1 MPRWGACL
9 QFGLQSD
16 AGQGDCRNLSPRW
29 CVCYSSASK
38 VVLAKEV
45 GATFRQGG
53 AYVTVWHPKLSRRR
67 ELAKRPEWSRRR
79 GLVKPFAKVGR
90 MLQFCLQSGAC
101 EGDWQNLL
109 PRWGICYTSASKVE
123 LAKGIGE
130 TFLVAL
136 FVTFIFTCL
145 SSLIL
150 VMIPQ
155 GGLLLATCHVKI
167 LEKKNP

>member
-1 MPRWGACL
+1 M
-9 QFGLQSD
+9 
-16 AGQGDCRNLSPRW
+16 
-29 CVCYSSASK
+29 
-38 VVLAKEV
+38 
-45 GATFRQGG
+45 
-53 AYVTVWHPKLSRRR
+53 
-67 ELAKRPEWSRRR
+67 
-79 GLVKPFAKVGR
+79 KPFAKVGR
-90 MLQFCLQSGAC
+90 MLQFRRQSGAC

-145 SSLIL
+145 YSLIL

-155 GGLLLATCHVKI
+155 GGLLLATCYVCLHLHVQVCVCVCI
-167 LEKKNP
+167 CAFMPSAMSAAVEIAIGARDGDFASED